1 MTEGHFDEQR
11 LNVPAEVIQTIS
23 NGPLAQFSTE
33 DRINIGQFSTIK
45 VHS

>member
-11 LNVPAEVIQTIS
+11 L